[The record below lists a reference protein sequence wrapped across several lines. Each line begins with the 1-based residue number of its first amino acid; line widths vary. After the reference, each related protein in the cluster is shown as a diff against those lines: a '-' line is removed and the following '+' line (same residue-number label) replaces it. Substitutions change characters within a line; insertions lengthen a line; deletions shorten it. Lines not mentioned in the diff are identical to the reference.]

1 MAGFL
6 THLKQWGV
14 PGFRSGKPI
23 KQVLA
28 SVGYIVI
35 LVWVV
40 GGLNGKVGLTVFGL
54 VVLAVVLLV
63 SNAWN
68 IRSRLPLL
76 GSSRRQVSVAGWA
89 IVAALFVSTWAWA
102 AAETPTSSR
111 ATSLKSGTG
120 GVGGGTLST
129 TKPESASTPSP
140 KATSTPTSTP
150 TPTTPTPSPTSTPT
164 PAPTPR
170 PATPA
175 PIQPAPVQP
184 APVQAATVAFVN
196 APLSAR
202 HGTAT
207 TLIVKTSPNTGCSIE
222 VDYKSGPSTA
232 QGLGP
237 KTSDAAGNVS
247 WTWIVGSRTTLGQWP
262 IYVTCGSA
270 SGQTHITVT

>member
-1 MAGFL
+1 
-6 THLKQWGV
+6 V
-14 PGFRSGKPI
+14 
-23 KQVLA
+23 
-28 SVGYIVI
+28 
-35 LVWVV
+35 
-40 GGLNGKVGLTVFGL
+40 GLNGKPGLSVFGL
-54 VVLAVVLLV
+54 AVLAVVLLV
-63 SNAWN
+63 SDAWN
-68 IRSRLPLL
+68 VRSGLPLI
-76 GSSRRQVSVAGWA
+76 GSSRRLVSVAGWA
-89 IVAALFVSTWAWA
+89 IVAVLFVSTWGWA
-102 AAETPTSSR
+102 AAETSPSPN

-129 TKPESASTPSP
+129 TKPESASTPTP
-140 KATSTPTSTP
+140 KATSTPTPTP
-150 TPTTPTPSPTSTPT
+150 TPIPTPSPTPT
-164 PAPTPR
+164 PTPR
-170 PATPA
+170 PAATAPVQPA
-175 PIQPAPVQP
+175 QPAPVQP
-184 APVQAATVAFVN
+184 ATVRLVN

-270 SGQTHITVT
+270 SGQTYITVT